1 MTYPTDEEEVVRR
14 TDERE
19 LDRDAFERI
28 RDRIES
34 GLDWGVGAL
43 VERDGRVLLVHQDGQ
58 WMLPGGGVEPGES
71 HEEALVREVSEEM
84 GLDATPGDLR
94 SVTEQTFVHAGD
106 RATFRFAIYDATVE
120 GELTDDPGLAEENVV
135 AVDWFETLPD
145 NALDRA
151 LLRQLLG
158 RD

>member
-1 MTYPTDEEEVVRR
+1 MTYPTDEDGVVRR

-28 RDRIES
+28 RERIES

-43 VERDGRVLLVHQDGQ
+43 CERDGNVLLVDQDGQ

-71 HEEALVREVSEEM
+71 HEEALVREVDEET
-84 GLDATPGDLR
+84 GLDATVGDLR
-94 SVTEQTFVHAGD
+94 SVTEQTFAHGD
-106 RATFRFAIYDATVE
+106 DCATFRFAIYDATVD
-120 GELTDDPGLAEENVV
+120 GELTDDPGLAEENVA
-135 AVDWFETLPD
+135 AVDWFETLPTD
-145 NALDRA
+145 TLDRD
-151 LLRQLLG
+151 LLRQLLD